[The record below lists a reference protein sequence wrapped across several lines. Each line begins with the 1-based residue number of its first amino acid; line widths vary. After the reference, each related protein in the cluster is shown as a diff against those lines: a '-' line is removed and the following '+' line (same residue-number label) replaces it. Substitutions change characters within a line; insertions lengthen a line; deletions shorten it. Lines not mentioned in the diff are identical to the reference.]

1 MEYGT
6 YVWFFFHAGVC
17 SYSNSVIQALY
28 YCKPFREC
36 ITNYPYPATLPTL
49 SNGNTSINSS
59 NSSGGGCIT
68 SPGSP
73 APHFNVSS
81 SSSSASSSSNS
92 RFHSSSSGGG
102 GGMNG
107 HASQPSLHHRPSLT
121 PRGTLSTSSSNNV
134 NNNNSSS
141 AAAAS
146 GHVISS
152 SHHERDSNGD
162 LRLSPGMEDTLFA
175 ALKDLFWKISTHRK
189 KTGVVAPVN
198 FINKVKKENGKY
210 QGAVALSMYGTPSS
224 L

>member
-1 MEYGT
+1 
-6 YVWFFFHAGVC
+6 
-17 SYSNSVIQALY
+17 
-28 YCKPFREC
+28 
-36 ITNYPYPATLPTL
+36 
-49 SNGNTSINSS
+49 
-59 NSSGGGCIT
+59 
-68 SPGSP
+68 
-73 APHFNVSS
+73 
-81 SSSSASSSSNS
+81 
-92 RFHSSSSGGG
+92 
-102 GGMNG
+102 MNG

-134 NNNNSSS
+134 NNSSS
-141 AAAAS
+141 ATAAS

-210 QGAVALSMYGTPSS
+210 KGAVALSMYGT
-224 L
+224 LLTVM